1 MARDIFDPARFTS
14 CPVKC
19 IQNNADS
26 ISNTEKGRFQKVL
39 SKISKFD
46 PASKYLTKGMSL
58 LKISN
63 RISESRVIPKQFA
76 KGINGV
82 VDHYAIQP
90 LLNITDRVNP
100 YMAGKTRDSLE
111 NLSGLVRTGNLK
123 LSNVESIAKELSNV
137 AKFAENVFTVPDGV
151 GEDDPCVCEE
161 VVNQAKY
168 IADHYFPKY
177 SSWFCVEFEGL
188 EEYTKQIAEN
198 LQLDNP
204 LDPFAFLCTKTSRP
218 KVKFEIEEINRYG
231 QRVYVQKRS
240 EYEPLDMSF
249 IDDDQNATHN
259 AMSLLM
265 SLLIPNSNLDH
276 SPRLKDVMAYTG
288 GISAYAGSMSAY
300 PSGPNGNTR
309 QFLLERINVY
319 QMFRWGSYVNR
330 YTYHNPIVSSLA
342 MSDSDT
348 TGNTESSID
357 MTFRY
362 GSVKLDT
369 FSISDPDNAQQDGRG
384 NPFTRFETMNVGS
397 QGAASTMLSGDGSQK
412 APKSFMGGPYST
424 AQRLAKY
431 KVPLSTKPSF
441 IDNVKANIKAMVKK
455 GLKSFADYAKGKL
468 DSLEKGAKNLLSGV
482 VGPLADTV
490 QSIGSGL
497 KTAFSVNIGMGLGLT
512 SGFSS
517 AISNVKN
524 SILNSEFVQKITT
537 PLALLKPSTDPT
549 TSPIDLNVKANTA
562 SNGALGVKEAVTNR
576 EDRLL

>member
-39 SKISKFD
+39 SRISKFD

-76 KGINGV
+76 EGINGV

-151 GEDDPCVCEE
+151 GEDDPCVCED

-168 IADHYFPKY
+168 IADNYFPKY

-188 EEYTKQIAEN
+188 EEFTKEIAQN

-259 AMSLLM
+259 AMNLLM
-265 SLLIPNSNLDH
+265 SVLIPNSNLDH
-276 SPRLKDVMAYTG
+276 SPTLKDVMAYNG

-300 PSGPNGNTR
+300 PSGPNGKTR
-309 QFLLERINVY
+309 CFLLEKINVY
-319 QMFRWGSYVNR
+319 QMFRWGNYVNR

-369 FSISDPDNAQQDGRG
+369 FSISDHDAAPEDRRG

-441 IDNVKANIKAMVKK
+441 IDNVKANIKAMVKQ
-455 GLKSFADYAKGKL
+455 GLKNFADYAKGKL
-468 DSLEKGAKNLLSGV
+468 DSLEKGAKNFLSGV
-482 VGPLADTV
+482 VGPLADAA
-490 QSIGSGL
+490 QSFGSGL
-497 KTAFSVNIGMGLGLT
+497 KTAFGVNIGIGLT
-512 SGFSS
+512 PEGGFPK
-517 AISNVKN
+517 AINDIKN
-524 SILNSEFVQKITT
+524 KILNSEFVQKITT
-537 PLALLKPSTDPT
+537 PLAISKPSAVPDT
-549 TSPIDLNVKANTA
+549 IDLNITTNTG
-562 SNGALGVKEAVTNR
+562 SNSAAGVKKAVGQR
-576 EDRLL
+576 EDHLL